1 MTDQQVQ
8 LFLADLAIII
18 ALARLLGM
26 AAERLGQPPVLGE
39 IIAGILL
46 GPTLF
51 HGKIAATLFPI
62 TLRQPLTAL
71 ANLGVVMF
79 MFAVGYLLDLRLI
92 RGRERVAA
100 SVSVSSIILPLSLGV
115 GLGVWLAGRHHVH
128 RVLPF
133 ALFVGTAMSVTA
145 FPVLARIL
153 TDRGMHGTRIGG
165 IALAS
170 AAIDDVL
177 AWSLLAVV
185 AAIAG
190 AGGQPLRLL
199 LAPVYAGVMFG
210 PVRGLLRKL
219 ADVYEQRGGLTPN
232 VLAAVLV
239 GLLLSSYATD
249 WMGVKYI
256 FGAFLFGVVM
266 PRDGAG
272 AGLREELLN
281 RLEPVSVLVL
291 LPVFF
296 VVSGLSVNLSSV
308 GLSGLVELGLILLVA
323 IVGKFAGAFAGAR
336 LAGVGR
342 RRAGVL
348 ATLMNTR
355 GLTGIVILSV
365 GLQLHILDQSLY
377 SLMIVMAIVTTM
389 MAGPL
394 LHVLYPRRFLVRD
407 IAEADRA
414 ALGTAAGHLF
424 LVLIEAPTA
433 AAPLVQVGAALTA
446 SREHG
451 GLILCYLAAHQH
463 DTRREVGTGLGG
475 ELLGMTRS
483 TGNRSSGELQALAD
497 RASAR
502 GVPAIAQSRF
512 SQLIAAELP
521 AYVAGAAPDTIVLGP
536 GGTSRDRLTA
546 DGAVQLVTVLRSP
559 PEAPSAVAARWTR
572 GEGGAAAVLVAAQL
586 AVADRLKLVISPADG
601 RSASLAADL
610 TRDGIAA
617 SDGPPPAG
625 ATVVAAACDSS
636 GDAHLTVLAGTREP
650 GDDLDQWVKDLDRAD
665 SLGSVDTD
673 EAAALGRRR
682 LSLHQGAQRG

>member
-18 ALARLLGM
+18 LLARLLGI
-26 AAERLGQPPVLGE
+26 AAKRLGQPPVLGE

-51 HGKIAATLFPI
+51 HGKITATLFPI
-62 TLRQPLTAL
+62 TLRPPLSAL

-115 GLGVWLAGRHHVH
+115 GLGAWLASRHHVH
-128 RVLPF
+128 HVLPF

-153 TDRGMHGTRIGG
+153 TDRNMHRTRIGS

-170 AAIDDVL
+170 AATDDVL

-185 AAIAG
+185 VAIAG
-190 AGGQPLRLL
+190 AGSQQFRLL
-199 LAPVYAGVMFG
+199 LVPVYAGVMFG
-210 PVRGLLRKL
+210 LVRPLLRRL
-219 ADVYEQRGGLTPN
+219 VDVYQRRGQLTPS
-232 VLAAVLV
+232 VLAVVLA
-239 GLLLSSYATD
+239 GLLLSSYATG
-249 WMGVKYI
+249 WMGLKYI

-266 PRDGAG
+266 PREGA
-272 AGLREELLN
+272 AAALREEILD
-281 RLEPVSVLVL
+281 RLEQVSVLVL

-308 GLSGLVELGLILLVA
+308 GLSGLTELCLILLVA
-323 IVGKFAGAFAGAR
+323 VVGKFGGAFIGAS
-336 LAGVGR
+336 LAGVR
-342 RRAGVL
+342 ARRAGVL

-365 GLQLHILDQSLY
+365 GLQLRILDQSLY

-394 LHVLYPRRFLVRD
+394 LRLIYPDRFVVAD

-414 ALGTAAGHLF
+414 ALGTAAGHRI
-424 LVLIEAPTA
+424 LVLIEAPET
-433 AAPLVQVGAALTA
+433 AAPLVDIGTALAA
-446 SREHG
+446 SREHSQ
-451 GLILCYLAAHQH
+451 LILCHLLAREH
-463 DTRREVGTGLGG
+463 DTRSEVATGLGG
-475 ELLGMTRS
+475 ELRETTRT
-483 TGNRSSGELQALAD
+483 TGNLQALAD

-502 GVPAIAQSRF
+502 GVSAVVRSRF
-512 SQLIAAELP
+512 SQDIAAELP
-521 AYVAGAAPDTIVLGP
+521 GYVAAAEPDTIVLGP
-536 GGTSRDRLTA
+536 GETFRETLAA
-546 DGAVQLVTVLRSP
+546 DGAVEIVTVVRSL

-572 GEGGAAAVLVAAQL
+572 GEGGAAVVLAAAQL
-586 AVADRLKLVISPADG
+586 AVADRLKLVISPAGG
-601 RSASLAADL
+601 RRASLAAGL

-617 SDGPPPAG
+617 SDGPPPPG
-625 ATVVAAACDSS
+625 AIVVAAAADSS
-636 GDAHLTVLAGTREP
+636 GDAHLTVRAGVRDV
-650 GDDLDQWVKDLDRAD
+650 GDDLDQWVQD
-665 SLGSVDTD
+665 
-673 EAAALGRRR
+673 LGRSR
-682 LSLHQGAQRG
+682 LIRQR

>member
-1 MTDQQVQ
+1 MTDQEVQ
-8 LFLADLAIII
+8 LFLVDLAIII
-18 ALARLLGM
+18 LLARLLGM
-26 AAERLGQPPVLGE
+26 AAKRLGQPPVIGE

-51 HGKIAATLFPI
+51 DGKITATLFPM
-62 TLRQPLTAL
+62 TLRQPLSAL

-115 GLGVWLAGRHHVH
+115 GLGVWLASRHHVH
-128 RVLPF
+128 HVLPF

-153 TDRGMHGTRIGG
+153 TDRGMHRTRIGG
-165 IALAS
+165 TALAS

-199 LAPVYAGVMFG
+199 LAPVYVGVMFG
-210 PVRGLLRKL
+210 LVRPLLRQL
-219 ADVYEQRGGLTPN
+219 ADVYQRRGRLTPN
-232 VLAAVLV
+232 VLAATLA

-266 PRDGAG
+266 PREGA
-272 AGLREELLN
+272 AAAVLREEILN
-281 RLEPVSVLVL
+281 RLEQVSVLVL

-308 GLSGLVELGLILLVA
+308 GLSGLVELCLILLVA
-323 IVGKFAGAFAGAR
+323 VVGKFAGAFAGAR
-336 LAGVGR
+336 LAGVPGR
-342 RRAGVL
+342 SAGVL

-377 SLMIVMAIVTTM
+377 SLMIVMAIVTTV

-394 LHVLYPRRFLVRD
+394 LHFLYPGRFLVRD
-407 IAEADRA
+407 IAEADLA
-414 ALGTAAGHLF
+414 ALGTAAGHRI
-424 LVLIEAPTA
+424 LVLIEAPEP
-433 AAPLVQVGAALTA
+433 AAPLVEVGAALAA
-446 SREHG
+446 SREHSQ
-451 GLILCYLAAHQH
+451 LILSHLVADQH
-463 DTRREVGTGLGG
+463 DTRLEVGTGLGG
-475 ELLGMTRS
+475 ELLGMARS
-483 TGNRSSGELQALAD
+483 TGELQALAD
-497 RASAR
+497 RAAAR
-502 GVPAIAQSRF
+502 GVPEVVPSRLT
-512 SQLIAAELP
+512 QEIAAELP
-521 AYVAGAAPDTIVLGP
+521 GYLAAAAPDTIVLGP
-536 GGTSRDRLTA
+536 GGTSRETLA
-546 DGAVQLVTVLRSP
+546 AQGAVQLVTVLRSL
-559 PEAPSAVAARWTR
+559 PEAPAAVAVLWTP
-572 GEGGAAAVLVAAQL
+572 GESGAAAVQVAAQL
-586 AVADRLKLVISPADG
+586 AVADRLKLVISPAGG
-601 RSASLAADL
+601 RPADLAAEL

-617 SDGPPPAG
+617 SDGPPPAR
-625 ATVVAAACDSS
+625 AIVVAAAADSS
-636 GDAHLTVLAGTREP
+636 GDAHLTVLAGSREDC
-650 GDDLDQWVKDLDRAD
+650 GDLDQWVKNLD
-665 SLGSVDTD
+665 
-673 EAAALGRRR
+673 RRR
-682 LSLHQGAQRG
+682 LIGQR

>member
-1 MTDQQVQ
+1 MTDQEVQ

-18 ALARLLGM
+18 LLARLLGM
-26 AAERLGQPPVLGE
+26 AAKRLGQPPVIGE

-51 HGKIAATLFPI
+51 DGKITATLFPM
-62 TLRQPLTAL
+62 TLRQPLSAL

-115 GLGVWLAGRHHVH
+115 GLGVWLASRHHVH
-128 RVLPF
+128 HVLPF

-153 TDRGMHGTRIGG
+153 TDRGMHRTRIGG
-165 IALAS
+165 TALAS

-210 PVRGLLRKL
+210 LVRPLLRQL
-219 ADVYEQRGGLTPN
+219 ADVYQRRGRLTPN
-232 VLAAVLV
+232 VLAVTLA

-266 PRDGAG
+266 PREGA
-272 AGLREELLN
+272 AAAALREEILN
-281 RLEPVSVLVL
+281 RLEQVSVLVL

-308 GLSGLVELGLILLVA
+308 GLSGLVELCLILLVA
-323 IVGKFAGAFAGAR
+323 VVGKFAGAFAGAR
-336 LAGVGR
+336 LAGVPGR
-342 RRAGVL
+342 SAGVL

-377 SLMIVMAIVTTM
+377 SLMIVMAIVTTV

-394 LHVLYPRRFLVRD
+394 LHFLYPGRFLVRD
-407 IAEADRA
+407 VAEADLA
-414 ALGTAAGHLF
+414 ALGTAAGHRI
-424 LVLIEAPTA
+424 LVLIEAPEP
-433 AAPLVQVGAALTA
+433 AAPLVEVGAALAA
-446 SREHG
+446 SREHSQ
-451 GLILCYLAAHQH
+451 LILSHLVADQH
-463 DTRREVGTGLGG
+463 DTRLEVGTGLGG
-475 ELLGMTRS
+475 ELLGMARS
-483 TGNRSSGELQALAD
+483 TGELQALAD
-497 RASAR
+497 RAAAR
-502 GVPAIAQSRF
+502 GVPEVVASRLT
-512 SQLIAAELP
+512 QEIAAELP
-521 AYVAGAAPDTIVLGP
+521 GYLAAAAPDTIVLGP
-536 GGTSRDRLTA
+536 GGTSRETLA
-546 DGAVQLVTVLRSP
+546 AQGAVQLVTVLRSL
-559 PEAPSAVAARWTR
+559 PEAPAAVAVLWTP
-572 GEGGAAAVLVAAQL
+572 GESGAAAVQVAAQL
-586 AVADRLKLVISPADG
+586 AVADRLKLVISPAGG
-601 RSASLAADL
+601 RPADLAAEL

-617 SDGPPPAG
+617 SDGPPPAR
-625 ATVVAAACDSS
+625 AIVVAAAADSS
-636 GDAHLTVLAGTREP
+636 GDAHLTVLAGSREDC
-650 GDDLDQWVKDLDRAD
+650 GDLDQWVKNLD
-665 SLGSVDTD
+665 
-673 EAAALGRRR
+673 RRR
-682 LSLHQGAQRG
+682 LIGQR

>member
-1 MTDQQVQ
+1 MTDHEVQ

-18 ALARLLGM
+18 LLARLLGM
-26 AAERLGQPPVLGE
+26 AAKRLGQPPVLGE

-51 HGKIAATLFPI
+51 DGKITATLFPM
-62 TLRQPLTAL
+62 TLRQPLSAL

-100 SVSVSSIILPLSLGV
+100 SVSVSSIILPLALGV
-115 GLGVWLAGRHHVH
+115 GLGVWLASRHHVH
-128 RVLPF
+128 HVLPF

-153 TDRGMHGTRIGG
+153 TDRGMHRTRIGG
-165 IALAS
+165 TALAS

-210 PVRGLLRKL
+210 LVRPLLRQL
-219 ADVYEQRGGLTPN
+219 ADVYQRRGRLTPN
-232 VLAAVLV
+232 VLAATLA

-266 PRDGAG
+266 PREGA
-272 AGLREELLN
+272 AAAVLREEILN
-281 RLEPVSVLVL
+281 RLEQVSVLVL

-308 GLSGLVELGLILLVA
+308 GLSGLVELCLILLVA
-323 IVGKFAGAFAGAR
+323 VVGKFAGAFAGAR
-336 LAGVGR
+336 LAGVPGR
-342 RRAGVL
+342 PAGVL

-377 SLMIVMAIVTTM
+377 SLMIVMAIVTTV

-394 LHVLYPRRFLVRD
+394 LHFLYPGRFLVRD
-407 IAEADRA
+407 IAEADLA
-414 ALGTAAGHLF
+414 ALGTAAGHRI
-424 LVLIEAPTA
+424 LVLIEAPEP
-433 AAPLVQVGAALTA
+433 AAPLVEVGAALAA
-446 SREHG
+446 SREHSQ
-451 GLILCYLAAHQH
+451 LILSHLVADQH
-463 DTRREVGTGLGG
+463 DTRLEVGTGLGG
-475 ELLGMTRS
+475 ELLGMARS
-483 TGNRSSGELQALAD
+483 TGELQALAD
-497 RASAR
+497 RAAAR
-502 GVPAIAQSRF
+502 GVPEVVPSRLT
-512 SQLIAAELP
+512 QEIAAELP
-521 AYVAGAAPDTIVLGP
+521 GYLAAAAPDTIVLGP
-536 GGTSRDRLTA
+536 GGTSRETLA
-546 DGAVQLVTVLRSP
+546 AQGAVRLVTVLRSL
-559 PEAPSAVAARWTR
+559 PEAPAAVAVLWTP
-572 GEGGAAAVLVAAQL
+572 GESGAAAVQVAAQL
-586 AVADRLKLVISPADG
+586 AVADRLKLVISPAGG
-601 RSASLAADL
+601 RPADLAAEL

-617 SDGPPPAG
+617 SDGPPPAR
-625 ATVVAAACDSS
+625 AIVVAAAADSS
-636 GDAHLTVLAGTREP
+636 GDAHLTVLAGSREDC
-650 GDDLDQWVKDLDRAD
+650 GDLDQWVKDLDR
-665 SLGSVDTD
+665 
-673 EAAALGRRR
+673 RR
-682 LSLHQGAQRG
+682 LIGQR

>member
-1 MTDQQVQ
+1 MTDQEVQ

-18 ALARLLGM
+18 LLARLLGM
-26 AAERLGQPPVLGE
+26 AAKRLGQPPVIGE

-51 HGKIAATLFPI
+51 DGKITATLFPM
-62 TLRQPLTAL
+62 TLRQPLSAL

-115 GLGVWLAGRHHVH
+115 GLGVWLASRHHVH
-128 RVLPF
+128 HVLPF

-153 TDRGMHGTRIGG
+153 TDRGMHRTRIGG
-165 IALAS
+165 TALAS

-210 PVRGLLRKL
+210 LVRPLLRQL
-219 ADVYEQRGGLTPN
+219 ADVYQRRGRLTPN
-232 VLAAVLV
+232 VLVATLA

-266 PRDGAG
+266 PREGA
-272 AGLREELLN
+272 AAAVLREEILN
-281 RLEPVSVLVL
+281 RLEQVSVLVL

-308 GLSGLVELGLILLVA
+308 GLSGLVELCLILLVA
-323 IVGKFAGAFAGAR
+323 VVGKFAGAFAGAR
-336 LAGVGR
+336 LAGVPGR
-342 RRAGVL
+342 PAGVL

-377 SLMIVMAIVTTM
+377 SLMIVMAIVTTV

-394 LHVLYPRRFLVRD
+394 LHFLYPGRFLVRD
-407 IAEADRA
+407 IAEADLA
-414 ALGTAAGHLF
+414 ALGTAAGHRI
-424 LVLIEAPTA
+424 LVLIEAPEP
-433 AAPLVQVGAALTA
+433 AAPLVEVGAALAA
-446 SREHG
+446 SREHSQ
-451 GLILCYLAAHQH
+451 LILSHLVADQH
-463 DTRREVGTGLGG
+463 DTRLEVGTGLGG
-475 ELLGMTRS
+475 ELLGMARS
-483 TGNRSSGELQALAD
+483 TGELQALAD
-497 RASAR
+497 RAAAR
-502 GVPAIAQSRF
+502 GVPEVVPSRLT
-512 SQLIAAELP
+512 QEIAAELP
-521 AYVAGAAPDTIVLGP
+521 GYLAAAAPDTIVLGP
-536 GGTSRDRLTA
+536 GGTSRETLA
-546 DGAVQLVTVLRSP
+546 AEGAVQLVTVLRSL
-559 PEAPSAVAARWTR
+559 PEAPAAVAVLWTP
-572 GEGGAAAVLVAAQL
+572 GESGAAAVQVAAQL
-586 AVADRLKLVISPADG
+586 AVADRLKLVISPAGG
-601 RSASLAADL
+601 RPADLAAEL

-617 SDGPPPAG
+617 SDGPPPAR
-625 ATVVAAACDSS
+625 AIVVAAAADSS
-636 GDAHLTVLAGTREP
+636 GDAHLTVLAGSREDC
-650 GDDLDQWVKDLDRAD
+650 GDLDQWVKDLDR
-665 SLGSVDTD
+665 
-673 EAAALGRRR
+673 RR
-682 LSLHQGAQRG
+682 LIGQR

>member
-1 MTDQQVQ
+1 MTDQEVQ

-18 ALARLLGM
+18 LLARLLGM
-26 AAERLGQPPVLGE
+26 AAKRLGQPPVIGE

-51 HGKIAATLFPI
+51 DGKITATLFPM
-62 TLRQPLTAL
+62 TLRQPLSAL
-71 ANLGVVMF
+71 ATLGVVMF

-115 GLGVWLAGRHHVH
+115 GLGVWLASRHHVH
-128 RVLPF
+128 HVLPF

-153 TDRGMHGTRIGG
+153 TDRGMHRTRIGG
-165 IALAS
+165 TALAS

-210 PVRGLLRKL
+210 LVRPLLRQL
-219 ADVYEQRGGLTPN
+219 ADVYQRRGRLTPN
-232 VLAAVLV
+232 VLAATLA

-266 PRDGAG
+266 PREGA
-272 AGLREELLN
+272 AAAVLREEILN
-281 RLEPVSVLVL
+281 RLEQVSVLVL

-308 GLSGLVELGLILLVA
+308 GLSGLVELCLILLVA
-323 IVGKFAGAFAGAR
+323 VVGKFAGAFAGAR
-336 LAGVGR
+336 LAGVPGR
-342 RRAGVL
+342 SAGVL

-377 SLMIVMAIVTTM
+377 SLMIVMAIVTTV

-394 LHVLYPRRFLVRD
+394 LHFLYPGRFLVRD
-407 IAEADRA
+407 IAEADLA
-414 ALGTAAGHLF
+414 ALGTAAGHRI
-424 LVLIEAPTA
+424 LVLIEAPEP
-433 AAPLVQVGAALTA
+433 AAPLVEVGAALAA
-446 SREHG
+446 SREHSQ
-451 GLILCYLAAHQH
+451 LILSHLVADQH
-463 DTRREVGTGLGG
+463 DTRLEVGTGLGG
-475 ELLGMTRS
+475 ELLGMARS
-483 TGNRSSGELQALAD
+483 TGELQALAD
-497 RASAR
+497 RAAAR
-502 GVPAIAQSRF
+502 GVPEVVSSRLT
-512 SQLIAAELP
+512 QEIAAELP
-521 AYVAGAAPDTIVLGP
+521 GYLAAAAPDTIVLGP
-536 GGTSRDRLTA
+536 GGTSREILA
-546 DGAVQLVTVLRSP
+546 AQGAVQLVTVLRSL
-559 PEAPSAVAARWTR
+559 PEAPAAVAVLWTP
-572 GEGGAAAVLVAAQL
+572 GESGAAAVQVAAQL
-586 AVADRLKLVISPADG
+586 AVADRLKLVISPAGG
-601 RSASLAADL
+601 RPADLAAEL

-617 SDGPPPAG
+617 SDGPPPAR
-625 ATVVAAACDSS
+625 AIVVAAAADSS
-636 GDAHLTVLAGTREP
+636 GDAHLTVLAGSREDC
-650 GDDLDQWVKDLDRAD
+650 GDLDQWVKNLD
-665 SLGSVDTD
+665 
-673 EAAALGRRR
+673 RRR
-682 LSLHQGAQRG
+682 LIGQR

>member
-1 MTDQQVQ
+1 MTDQEVQ

-18 ALARLLGM
+18 LLARLLGM
-26 AAERLGQPPVLGE
+26 AAGRLGQPPVIGE

-51 HGKIAATLFPI
+51 HGKITAVLFPI
-62 TLRQPLTAL
+62 TLRLPLSAM

-100 SVSVSSIILPLSLGV
+100 SVSVSSIILPLSLGT
-115 GLGVWLAGRHHVH
+115 GLGIWLASRHHVH
-128 RVLPF
+128 QVLPF

-153 TDRGMHGTRIGG
+153 TDRGMHRTRIGG

-177 AWSLLAVV
+177 AWVLLAVV
-185 AAIAG
+185 AAIAD

-199 LAPVYAGVMFG
+199 LAPVYAGVMFAV
-210 PVRGLLRKL
+210 VRPLLRRL
-219 ADVYEQRGGLTPN
+219 ADVYQRRGRLTPN
-232 VLAAVLV
+232 VLVTVLA

-266 PRDGAG
+266 PREGA
-272 AGLREELLN
+272 AAAMREEILN
-281 RLEPVSVLVL
+281 RLEQVSVLVL

-308 GLSGLVELGLILLVA
+308 GLSGLVELCLILLVA
-323 IVGKFAGAFAGAR
+323 VVGKFAGAFAGAR
-336 LAGVGR
+336 LAGVR
-342 RRAGVL
+342 ARHAGVL

-377 SLMIVMAIVTTM
+377 SLMIVMAIVTTV

-394 LHVLYPRRFLVRD
+394 LHFLYPDRFLERD
-407 IAEADRA
+407 IWEADWA
-414 ALGTAAGHLF
+414 VLGTPAGHRIM
-424 LVLIEAPTA
+424 VLIEAPEA
-433 AAPLVQVGAALTA
+433 ASSLVEVGAALAA
-446 SREHG
+446 SREHSQ
-451 GLILCYLAAHQH
+451 LVLCHLVAQAH
-463 DTRREVGTGLGG
+463 DTRLEVGTGLGG

-483 TGNRSSGELQALAD
+483 TGKLQALAD
-497 RASAR
+497 RASSR
-502 GVPAIAQSRF
+502 GAPAVVQSRF
-512 SQLIAAELP
+512 SQDIAAKLP
-521 AYVAGAAPDTIVLGP
+521 GYVAAGKPDTIVLGP
-536 GGTSRDRLTA
+536 GGISGEALAA
-546 DGAVQLVTVLRSP
+546 DGASQLVTVLRSLP
-559 PEAPSAVAARWTR
+559 DAPVAVVVLWVQ
-572 GEGGAAAVLVAAQL
+572 GESGAAAVQVAAQL
-586 AVADRLKLVISPADG
+586 AVADGLQLVISPAGGQCAD
-601 RSASLAADL
+601 RAAEL

-625 ATVVAAACDSS
+625 AIVVAAAAHGG
-636 GDAHLTVLAGTREP
+636 GDAHLSVLAGTREDSSDP
-650 GDDLDQWVKDLDRAD
+650 DQRVKTLA
-665 SLGSVDTD
+665 
-673 EAAALGRRR
+673 
-682 LSLHQGAQRG
+682 

>member
-1 MTDQQVQ
+1 MTDQEVQ

-18 ALARLLGM
+18 LLARLLGM
-26 AAERLGQPPVLGE
+26 AAKRLGQPPVIGE

-51 HGKIAATLFPI
+51 DGKITATLFPM
-62 TLRQPLTAL
+62 TLRQPLSAL

-115 GLGVWLAGRHHVH
+115 GLGVWLASRHHVH
-128 RVLPF
+128 HVLPF

-153 TDRGMHGTRIGG
+153 TDRGMHRTRIGG
-165 IALAS
+165 TALAS

-210 PVRGLLRKL
+210 LVRPLLRQL
-219 ADVYEQRGGLTPN
+219 ADVYQRRGRLTPN
-232 VLAAVLV
+232 VLAVTLA

-256 FGAFLFGVVM
+256 FGAFLFGAVM
-266 PRDGAG
+266 PREGA
-272 AGLREELLN
+272 AAAVLREEILN
-281 RLEPVSVLVL
+281 RLGQVTVLVL

-308 GLSGLVELGLILLVA
+308 GLSGLVELCLILLVA
-323 IVGKFAGAFAGAR
+323 VVGKFAGAFAGAR
-336 LAGVGR
+336 LAGVPGR
-342 RRAGVL
+342 SAGVL

-377 SLMIVMAIVTTM
+377 SLMIVMAIVTTV

-394 LHVLYPRRFLVRD
+394 LHFLYPGRFLVRD
-407 IAEADRA
+407 IAEADLA
-414 ALGTAAGHLF
+414 ALGTAAGHRI
-424 LVLIEAPTA
+424 LVLIEAPEP
-433 AAPLVQVGAALTA
+433 AAPLVEVGAALAA
-446 SREHG
+446 SREHSQ
-451 GLILCYLAAHQH
+451 LILSHLVADQH
-463 DTRREVGTGLGG
+463 DTRLEVGTGLGG
-475 ELLGMTRS
+475 ELLGMARS
-483 TGNRSSGELQALAD
+483 TGELQALAD
-497 RASAR
+497 RAAAR
-502 GVPAIAQSRF
+502 GVPEVVSSRLT
-512 SQLIAAELP
+512 QEIAAELP
-521 AYVAGAAPDTIVLGP
+521 GYLAAAAPDTIVLGP
-536 GGTSRDRLTA
+536 GGTSRETLA
-546 DGAVQLVTVLRSP
+546 AQGAVQLVTVLRSL
-559 PEAPSAVAARWTR
+559 PEAPAAVAVLWTP
-572 GEGGAAAVLVAAQL
+572 GESGAAAVQVAAQL
-586 AVADRLKLVISPADG
+586 AVADRLKLVISPAGG
-601 RSASLAADL
+601 RPADLAAEL

-617 SDGPPPAG
+617 SDGPPPAR
-625 ATVVAAACDSS
+625 AIVVAAAADSS
-636 GDAHLTVLAGTREP
+636 GDAHLTVLAGSREDC
-650 GDDLDQWVKDLDRAD
+650 GDLDQWVKNLD
-665 SLGSVDTD
+665 
-673 EAAALGRRR
+673 RRR
-682 LSLHQGAQRG
+682 LIGQR

>member
-1 MTDQQVQ
+1 MTDQEVQ

-18 ALARLLGM
+18 LLARLLGM
-26 AAERLGQPPVLGE
+26 AAKRLGQPPVIGE

-51 HGKIAATLFPI
+51 DGKITATLFPM
-62 TLRQPLTAL
+62 TLRQPLSAL

-100 SVSVSSIILPLSLGV
+100 SVSVSSIILPLALGV
-115 GLGVWLAGRHHVH
+115 GLGVWLASRHHVH
-128 RVLPF
+128 HVLPF

-153 TDRGMHGTRIGG
+153 TDRGMHRTRIGG
-165 IALAS
+165 TALAS

-210 PVRGLLRKL
+210 LVRPLLRQL
-219 ADVYEQRGGLTPN
+219 ADVYQRRGRLTPN
-232 VLAAVLV
+232 VLVATLA

-266 PRDGAG
+266 PREGA
-272 AGLREELLN
+272 AAAVLREEILN
-281 RLEPVSVLVL
+281 RLEQVSVLVL

-308 GLSGLVELGLILLVA
+308 GLSGLVELCLILLVA
-323 IVGKFAGAFAGAR
+323 VVGKFAGAFAGAR
-336 LAGVGR
+336 LAGVPGR
-342 RRAGVL
+342 PAGVL

-377 SLMIVMAIVTTM
+377 SLMIVMAIVTTV

-394 LHVLYPRRFLVRD
+394 LHFLYPGRFLVRD
-407 IAEADRA
+407 IAEADLA
-414 ALGTAAGHLF
+414 ALGTAAGHRI
-424 LVLIEAPTA
+424 LVLIEAPEP
-433 AAPLVQVGAALTA
+433 AAPLVEVGAALAA
-446 SREHG
+446 SREHSQ
-451 GLILCYLAAHQH
+451 LILSHLVADQH
-463 DTRREVGTGLGG
+463 DTRLEVGTGLGG
-475 ELLGMTRS
+475 ELLGMARS
-483 TGNRSSGELQALAD
+483 TGELQALAD
-497 RASAR
+497 RAAAR
-502 GVPAIAQSRF
+502 GVPEVVSSRLT
-512 SQLIAAELP
+512 QEIAAELP
-521 AYVAGAAPDTIVLGP
+521 GYLAAAAPDTIVLGP
-536 GGTSRDRLTA
+536 GGTSRETLA
-546 DGAVQLVTVLRSP
+546 AQGAVRLVTVLRSL
-559 PEAPSAVAARWTR
+559 PEAPAAVAVLWTP
-572 GEGGAAAVLVAAQL
+572 GESGAAAVQVAAQL
-586 AVADRLKLVISPADG
+586 AVADRLKLVISPAGG
-601 RSASLAADL
+601 RPADLAAEL

-617 SDGPPPAG
+617 SDGPPPAR
-625 ATVVAAACDSS
+625 AIVVAAAADSS
-636 GDAHLTVLAGTREP
+636 GDAHLTVLAGSREDC
-650 GDDLDQWVKDLDRAD
+650 GDLDQWVKDLDR
-665 SLGSVDTD
+665 
-673 EAAALGRRR
+673 RR
-682 LSLHQGAQRG
+682 LIGQR